1 MNKSN
6 CHLINQKWFYRDFDK
21 QLNKIH
27 PKLFLYPK
35 VNHPHGLFDK
45 MESQSTKH
53 LRSLPLTA
61 EMVFLFSFHLH
72 STQTP
77 SCRLYTA
84 LIMLSTLSSKTFK
97 ISSPQGRVSSA
108 SEILCGHQQHLTP
121 KMELNPL
128 DLFPPFPENNSRA
141 QDSLLLL
148 ALDTCASVQ
157 T

>member
-53 LRSLPLTA
+53 LGSLPDSWNGLPVQFSPLLYA
-61 EMVFLFSFHLH
+61 DSFLSVTHCSHHALH
-72 STQTP
+72 SLLKNIQN
-77 SCRLYTA
+77 L
-84 LIMLSTLSSKTFK
+84 L
-97 ISSPQGRVSSA
+97 PQGRVSSA
-108 SEILCGHQQHLTP
+108 SEILCGHQHLTP
-121 KMELNPL
+121 KMNWTLCIC
-128 DLFPPFPENNSRA
+128 F
-141 QDSLLLL
+141 LLSQRTTHGLKIP
-148 ALDTCASVQ
+148 CSF
-157 T
+157 